1 MADYDFHQLSPHD
14 FEQMARDILQAEW
27 GFNLESFKTGKD
39 GGIDFRYAKANSIIV
54 VQCKHYVRTGL
65 SGLLRDLEKEA
76 KKVRNLKPQR
86 YVLVTSVPLSPTNKD
101 DIVKIIGADV
111 LNSDDIL
118 GQSDLNNRLTQYP
131 AIEGNHYKLWL
142 ASRAVFD
149 RVLHNATITQS
160 EFKVRAI
167 YKDIPRYVQNNAFP
181 RSLEIL
187 NSDRIVII
195 AGAPGV
201 GKTTLANLLLYEHL
215 EKGYQ
220 AVVIQRDIQEGQ
232 ALFQEGKPQ
241 IFYYDDFMG
250 TTFLGDGGAAFNR
263 NEDRTLID
271 FISMVRT
278 SPNARLILTTREHIF
293 QQALDKSERIRHSY
307 IGDHKIVLHMTDYT
321 FGQRAEI
328 LYNHL
333 YFSELPAEYQNE
345 LLRNEFYFQIIKHH
359 KYNPRLIEWLS
370 TYRRVK
376 NVAVEQ
382 YVGFVLNLLED
393 SSDIWRHA
401 YDNQISDADRS
412 LLLSL
417 FSLNGTTTVSNLES
431 AFTALHKFRATRY
444 GFQRRPED
452 FRLALR
458 ELEGTFIKHTSM
470 NNVGVLD
477 PSVLDLLNAVIR
489 DTADNAID
497 LICGATSFSQ
507 IERVWRFAESAQGK
521 TVMSAL
527 SQNVAKV
534 ATSIKPRLFDSRKVI
549 MGKGITAYTGA
560 TFERRL
566 AVLIEIADHFKSELF
581 LKLIEE
587 LFDRLQV
594 EWKTEAVNIGDGV
607 EVLRSFNRI
616 SWSALDATPEIIL
629 GCRDAVVAEA
639 ANGCS
644 SEELREL
651 ISALPS
657 DELEEDQVLASLQNA
672 VEEFQNNYFRDE
684 LRECRSASQFD
695 GLLSDLEEFR
705 DILKIDT
712 SSEIEKT
719 LEAKEEFEEHEA
731 AYADAMQDEW
741 KDRHYESRSDEASV
755 REMFGSLISISK

>member
-39 GGIDFRYAKANSIIV
+39 GGIDFRYAQANSSIV
-54 VQCKHYVRTGL
+54 VQCKHYIRTGL
-65 SGLLRDLEKEA
+65 TGLLRDLEKEV

-86 YVLVTSVPLSPTNKD
+86 YILVTSVPLSPANKD
-101 DIVKIIGADV
+101 DIVRIIGADA
-111 LNSDDIL
+111 LNSGDIL

-131 AIEGNHYKLWL
+131 EIEGNHYKLWL

-149 RVLHNATITQS
+149 RVLNNSIITQS

-167 YKDIPRYVQNNAFP
+167 YKDIPRYVQSNAFP
-181 RSLEIL
+181 RALKIL

-220 AVVIQRDIQEGQ
+220 AVVIQTDILEGQ
-232 ALFQEGKPQ
+232 TLFQEGKPQ

-250 TTFLGDGGAAFNR
+250 TTFLGDRGAAFNH

-271 FISMVRT
+271 FIAMVRA

-293 QQALDKSERIRHSY
+293 HQALDKSERIRHSD

-321 FGQRAEI
+321 LGQRASI

-376 NVAVEQ
+376 NMAVKD
-382 YVGFVLNLLED
+382 YVDFVLNLLQD
-393 SSDIWRHA
+393 SSEIWRHA
-401 YDNQISDADRS
+401 YENQISDAGRS
-412 LLLSL
+412 LLLAI
-417 FSLNGTTTVSNLES
+417 FSLNGVTTVVTLEK
-431 AFTALHKFRATRY
+431 AFNALHTNRAERY
-444 GFQRRPED
+444 CFQRRPED
-452 FRLALR
+452 FRLASR
-458 ELEGTFIKHTSM
+458 ELAGTFTKHTSTNM
-470 NNVGVLD
+470 VAVLD
-477 PSVLDLLNAVIR
+477 PSVLDLLNSVIR
-489 DTADNAID
+489 DTPDNAID
-497 LICGATSFSQ
+497 LICGAISFAQ
-507 IERVWRFAESAQGK
+507 IERVWKFAESDQGK

-527 SQNVAKV
+527 SQNVAQV
-534 ATSIKPRLFDSRKVI
+534 AASIKPRLFDSRKVF
-549 MGKGITAYTGA
+549 MKKSVTAYTGT

-566 AVLIEIADHFKSELF
+566 AVLIEIADYFKSELF
-581 LKLIEE
+581 LQLIEE
-587 LFDRLQV
+587 LYERLNV
-594 EWKTEAVNIGDGV
+594 EWKTEAVNISDGI
-607 EVLRSFNRI
+607 EILRSFNRI
-616 SWSALDATPEIIL
+616 SWAALDATPGIVL
-629 GCRDAVVAEA
+629 GCRDAIVSEA
-639 ANGCS
+639 ACGCS
-644 SEELREL
+644 SEDLREL

-657 DELEEDQVLASLQNA
+657 DELEEDHVLASLQNG
-672 VEEFQNNYFRDE
+672 VEKYQMNYFKDE
-684 LRECRSASQFD
+684 LKECQSTSQFD
-695 GLLSDLEEFR
+695 SLLSDLEEFR
-705 DILKIDT
+705 NTLTIDT
-712 SSEIEKT
+712 SSEIKKV

-731 AYADAMQDEW
+731 AYADSMQDEW
-741 KDRHYESRSDEASV
+741 KERHYESRADEASV
-755 REMFGSLISISK
+755 REMFGSLTTAR